1 MSGTFGKETY
11 IIEQKHTV
19 DNSELIKGN
28 KKAKASTSALSGV
41 VEGATGKINK
51 LISPVNL
58 GAVAVT
64 ALAFRTLQAVKN
76 FASFEKQ
83 MSSVNVLLK
92 TSRSEL
98 TAYGNGLI
106 DIAIQTGRTKEEL
119 ADGAY
124 EALSAGVDSKELLNF
139 MEVASKGASAGMT
152 DVSTAT
158 DVLTSTLN
166 GFKLES
172 SDATETMDKLITIQ
186 NKGKIVLGEMSTV
199 MGDVADISSS
209 LGLDLDNVGAA
220 LSTITMTGTP
230 AAQAGTRL
238 KAMFSELAK
247 EGTNASTTFK
257 EITGKTFKEFITE
270 GGNLGEAL
278 EEMQREAGTTEKE
291 MIDLWGSVEA
301 GQGAM
306 GLTGA
311 NADTFKENLKALSES
326 AGELETAYKTATDN
340 ISTEWTKLTS
350 QLDKKWMA
358 FVGKLEEPIKMTLK
372 IFRKMAG
379 DDSVEL
385 ENAQDIKEKAQEEID
400 DLTAQISALESEIAE
415 KESDTSWWAKKGF
428 GGTESLKIKLEN
440 LKEHLKTV
448 TWEYE
453 KANNDIA
460 EIEAKNSVD
469 TPKNDNGGGGKKNG
483 SGNDDDGDD
492 KKTKEEEQAE
502 HLEKLKALE
511 QQYKEDITAIDIEI
525 LNNKK
530 SYQDSLNE
538 QLEAGL
544 ITETEYNEK
553 LEAYNSE
560 SSKEQD
566 LKYKEALEKLKGF
579 YEDLGELSKANDLE
593 KQILEIEVKL
603 TGLDGEELLAKNE
616 ALREFQAQQ
625 EEELKSF
632 NNSKLI
638 SEWEFLE
645 ELGALRLAGQITEE
659 EFNDRKND
667 FYYNQ
672 AELEAQNRI
681 SQLED
686 LRDFYLAQEDMQK
699 EAQAVQEQI
708 FSEKQ
713 SLNSKEKKVAQTKN
727 KWEEWAEGKKVDIQE
742 QSADAVLDVYNAL
755 ASGQIEDLDAFK
767 DYCKEKIAELLQA
780 KGQEHMA
787 EGISDTAI
795 AVSTVISDPPLSAS
809 KFVGA
814 AQHFAAAA
822 LFGAASSAFSSSSS
836 SSSDSSDDTDYEDD
850 EDVTTAEETA
860 SSSTEDS
867 VQIYVSTEENSM
879 AKAMVEILEQE
890 LNDEYNV
897 SIIGNKK

>member
-1 MSGTFGKETY
+1 MSGILGKETY
-11 IIEQKHTV
+11 VIEQKHTV
-19 DNSELIKGN
+19 DNTNLIQGN
-28 KKAKASTSALSGV
+28 KKTKASTSALGGAI
-41 VEGATGKINK
+41 EGATGKINK
-51 LISPVNL
+51 MISPVNL

-64 ALAFRTLQAVKN
+64 ALAYRTLQAVKN
-76 FASFEKQ
+76 FASYEKQ

-92 TSRSEL
+92 VSRKEL
-98 TAYGNGLI
+98 TEYGNGLI
-106 DIAIQTGRTKEEL
+106 DIAIKTGRAKEEL

-172 SDATETMDKLITIQ
+172 SDATEVMDKLITIQ
-186 NKGKIVLGEMSTV
+186 NKGKIVLGQMSTV

-220 LSTITMTGTP
+220 LSTITMSGTP

-247 EGTNASTTFK
+247 EGTNASSTFK
-257 EITGKTFKEFITE
+257 EITGKSFKEFISE

-278 EEMQREAGTTEKE
+278 EEMQKEAGTTEKE
-291 MIDLWGSVEA
+291 MIDLWGSIEA

-311 NADTFKENLKALSES
+311 NADTFKENLKSLSES
-326 AGELETAYKTATDN
+326 AGELETSYRLATDN
-340 ISTEWTKLTS
+340 ISTEWSKLTS
-350 QLDKKWMA
+350 QLDKNWMK
-358 FVGKLEEPIKMTLK
+358 FVGKLETPIKITLK
-372 IFRKMAG
+372 ILRKMAG
-379 DDSVEL
+379 DDSVDL
-385 ENAQDIKEKAQEEID
+385 ESAQETKEKSKQEIS
-400 DLTAQISALESEIAE
+400 DLTSQISALESEIAE
-415 KESDTSWWAKKGF
+415 KENDTSWWAKKGF

-469 TPKNDNGGGGKKNG
+469 TPQD
-483 SGNDDDGDD
+483 GNDDDGDD
-492 KKTKEEEQAE
+492 NGDDKRTKEEKEKE

-511 QQYKEDITAIDIEI
+511 EQYKEDITAIDIDI

-530 SYQDSLNE
+530 DFQQNLNE
-538 QLEAGL
+538 QLEAGV

-553 LEAYNSE
+553 LKDYNSE
-560 SSKEQD
+560 SSKDQD
-566 LKYKEALEKLKGF
+566 LMYKEALEKLKGF
-579 YEDLGELSKANDLE
+579 YESMGELSKANDLE

-603 TGLDGEELLAKNE
+603 TGLDGEELLSKNE

-625 EEELKSF
+625 LEELESF
-632 NNSKLI
+632 NNAKLI
-638 SEWEFLE
+638 REWEFLE
-645 ELGALRLAGQITEE
+645 EIGALRIAGEISEQ

-667 FYYNQ
+667 FYFNQ
-672 AELEAQNRI
+672 RELEAQNRI

-686 LRDFYLAQEDMQK
+686 LRDFYLTQQNMQS
-699 EAQAVQEQI
+699 EAQAIQEQI
-708 FSEKQ
+708 FAEKQ
-713 SLNSKEKKVAQTKN
+713 SLNSKEKKVALTRN
-727 KWEEWAEGKKVDIQE
+727 KWEEWAENQKVDIQE
-742 QSADAVLDVYNAL
+742 KSADAVLDVYSAL
-755 ASGQIEDLDAFK
+755 ASGQIADLDAFK
-767 DYCKEKIAELLQA
+767 DYCKEKIAELLLA

-795 AVSTVISDPPLSAS
+795 AVSTIISDPPLSAS
-809 KFVGA
+809 KFLGA

-822 LFGAASSAFSSSSS
+822 LFGAASSAFSSGS
-836 SSSDSSDDTDYEDD
+836 SSSDSSESSDYEEDD
-850 EDVTTAEETA
+850 DVTTAEETA
-860 SSSTEDS
+860 SSSTDDK

-879 AKAMVEILEQE
+879 ARAMISILEQE

>member
-1 MSGTFGKETY
+1 MSGILGKETY

-19 DNSELIKGN
+19 DNTNLIQGN
-28 KKAKASTSALSGV
+28 KKAKSSTSALGGAI
-41 VEGATGKINK
+41 EGATGKINK
-51 LISPVNL
+51 MISPVNL

-64 ALAFRTLQAVKN
+64 ALAYRTLQAVKN
-76 FASFEKQ
+76 FASYEKK

-92 TSRSEL
+92 VSRKEL
-98 TAYGNGLI
+98 TEYGNGLI
-106 DIAIQTGRTKEEL
+106 DIAIKTGRAKEEL

-139 MEVASKGASAGMT
+139 MEIASKGASAGMT

-172 SDATETMDKLITIQ
+172 SDATEVMDKLITIQ
-186 NKGKIVLGEMSTV
+186 NKGKIVLGQMSTV

-220 LSTITMTGTP
+220 LSTITMSGTP

-247 EGTNASTTFK
+247 EGTNASSTFK
-257 EITGKTFKEFITE
+257 EITGKSFKEFISE

-278 EEMQREAGTTEKE
+278 EEMQKEAGTTEKE
-291 MIDLWGSVEA
+291 MIDLWGSIEA

-326 AGELETAYKTATDN
+326 AGELETSYRLATDN
-340 ISTEWTKLTS
+340 ISTEWSKLTS
-350 QLDKKWMA
+350 QLDKNWMK
-358 FVGKLEEPIKMTLK
+358 FVGKLEEPIKITLK
-372 IFRKMAG
+372 ILRKMAG
-379 DDSVEL
+379 DDSVDL
-385 ENAQDIKEKAQEEID
+385 ESAQETKEKPKQEIS
-400 DLTAQISALESEIAE
+400 DLTSQISALESEIAE
-415 KESDTSWWAKKGF
+415 KENDTSWWAKKGF
-428 GGTESLKIKLEN
+428 GGTESLKVKLEN

-469 TPKNDNGGGGKKNG
+469 TPKDDNNNDGGG
-483 SGNDDDGDD
+483 DDNGDD
-492 KKTKEEEQAE
+492 KKTKEEKEKE

-511 QQYKEDITAIDIEI
+511 EQYKEDITAIDIDI
-525 LNNKK
+525 LKNKK
-530 SYQDSLNE
+530 DFQQSLNE
-538 QLEAGL
+538 QLEAGV

-553 LEAYNSE
+553 LKDYNSE
-560 SSKEQD
+560 SSKDQD
-566 LKYKEALEKLKGF
+566 LMYKEALEKLKGF
-579 YEDLGELSKANDLE
+579 YESMGELSKANDLE

-603 TGLDGEELLAKNE
+603 TGLDGEELLSKNE

-625 EEELKSF
+625 LEELESF
-632 NNSKLI
+632 NNAKLI
-638 SEWEFLE
+638 REWEFLE
-645 ELGALRLAGQITEE
+645 EIGALRIAGEISEQ

-667 FYYNQ
+667 FYFNQ
-672 AELEAQNRI
+672 RELEAQNKI

-686 LRDFYLAQEDMQK
+686 LRDFYLTQANMQK

-708 FSEKQ
+708 FAEKE
-713 SLNSKEKKVAQTKN
+713 SLDTKERKAALTRN
-727 KWEEWAEGKKVDIQE
+727 KWEEWSEGKKVDIQE
-742 QSADAVLDVYNAL
+742 KSADAVLDVYNAI
-755 ASGQIEDLDAFK
+755 ASGQIKDLDAFK
-767 DYCKEKIAELLQA
+767 DYCKEKVAELLQA

-795 AVSTVISDPPLSAS
+795 AVSTIVSDPPLSAS
-809 KFVGA
+809 KFLGA

-822 LFGAASSAFSSSSS
+822 LFGAASSAFSSGGS
-836 SSSDSSDDTDYEDD
+836 SSSDSSDYEDD
-850 EDVTTAEETA
+850 EDVATAEETA
-860 SSSTEDS
+860 NASTDDK

-879 AKAMVEILEQE
+879 AKAMISILEQE

>member
-1 MSGTFGKETY
+1 MSGILGKETY

-19 DNSELIKGN
+19 DNTSLIQGN
-28 KKAKASTSALSGV
+28 KQAKAST
-41 VEGATGKINK
+41 N
-51 LISPVNL
+51 NL
-58 GAVAVT
+58 GSAVGGLGTSLKGLVTPTNLAVAGLT
-64 ALAFRTLQAVKN
+64 YLSYRTLEAVKN
-76 FASFEKQ
+76 FASYEKQ

-92 TSRSEL
+92 VSRKEL
-98 TAYGNGLI
+98 TEYGNGLI
-106 DIAIQTGRTKEEL
+106 DIAIKTGRAKEEL

-172 SDATETMDKLITIQ
+172 SDATEVMDKLITIQ

-220 LSTITMTGTP
+220 LSTITMSGTP

-247 EGTNASTTFK
+247 EGTNASSTFK
-257 EITGKTFKEFITE
+257 EITGKSFKEFISE

-278 EEMQREAGTTEKE
+278 EEMQKEAGDTEKE
-291 MIDLWGSVEA
+291 MIDLWGSIEA

-326 AGELETAYKTATDN
+326 AGELETSYRLATDN
-340 ISTEWTKLTS
+340 ISTEWSKLTS
-350 QLDKKWMA
+350 QLDKNWMK
-358 FVGKLEEPIKMTLK
+358 FVGKLEEPIKITLK
-372 IFRKMAG
+372 ILRKMAG
-379 DDSVEL
+379 DDSVDL
-385 ENAQDIKEKAQEEID
+385 DSAQETKEKAKQEIS
-400 DLTAQISALESEIAE
+400 DLTSQISALESEIAE
-415 KESDTSWWAKKGF
+415 KENDTSWWAKKGF
-428 GGTESLKIKLEN
+428 GGTESLKVKLEN

-469 TPKNDNGGGGKKNG
+469 TPKDDNNNDGG
-483 SGNDDDGDD
+483 GDD
-492 KKTKEEEQAE
+492 KKTKEEKEKE

-511 QQYKEDITAIDIEI
+511 EQYKEDITAIDIDI
-525 LNNKK
+525 LKNKK
-530 SYQDSLNE
+530 DFQQSLNE
-538 QLEAGL
+538 QLEAGV

-553 LEAYNSE
+553 LKAYNSE
-560 SSKEQD
+560 SSKDQE
-566 LKYKEALEKLKGF
+566 LMYKEALEKLKGF
-579 YEDLGELSKANDLE
+579 YESMGELSKANDLE

-603 TGLDGEELLAKNE
+603 TGLDGEELLSKNE

-625 EEELKSF
+625 LEELESF
-632 NNSKLI
+632 NNAKLI
-638 SEWEFLE
+638 REWEFLE
-645 ELGALRLAGQITEE
+645 EIGALRIAGEISEE

-667 FYYNQ
+667 FYFNQ
-672 AELEAQNRI
+672 SELEAQNRI

-686 LRDFYLAQEDMQK
+686 LRDFYLSQENMQK

-708 FSEKQ
+708 FSEK
-713 SLNSKEKKVAQTKN
+713 SKLNSKEKKNLEFRNQM
-727 KWEEWAEGKKVDIQE
+727 EEWAESKKVNLLEKSRD
-742 QSADAVLDVYNAL
+742 SVLDVYNAI
-755 ASGQIEDLDAFK
+755 ASGQIADLDAFK

-795 AVSTVISDPPLSAS
+795 AVSTIISDPPLSAS
-809 KFVGA
+809 KFLGA

-822 LFGAASSAFSSSSS
+822 LFGAASSAFSSGS
-836 SSSDSSDDTDYEDD
+836 SSSDSSDSSDYEDD
-850 EDVTTAEETA
+850 DDVTTAEETA
-860 SSSTEDS
+860 SSSTDDK

-879 AKAMVEILEQE
+879 ARAMISILEQE